1 MELRFWLIGMYDEL
15 RWPAVGEK
23 KRDEGS
29 AVGCVLLRFSFLRP
43 AEDRGL
49 PAEVR
54 ASRDR
59 EEP

>member
-1 MELRFWLIGMYDEL
+1 MYAEL

-29 AVGCVLLRFSFLRP
+29 ALGCALLRFSLLGL
-43 AEDRGL
+43 EDAGL

-54 ASRDR
+54 ASSDR
-59 EEP
+59 EEPPGMA

>member
-1 MELRFWLIGMYDEL
+1 MGMYAEL

-29 AVGCVLLRFSFLRP
+29 AVGCVLLRFSFLLP
-43 AEDRGL
+43 PEDTGL

-54 ASRDR
+54 ASRERD
-59 EEP
+59 EPPGMA

>member
-1 MELRFWLIGMYDEL
+1 MTGMYAEL

-29 AVGCVLLRFSFLRP
+29 ALGCALLRFSLLGL
-43 AEDRGL
+43 EDAGL

-54 ASRDR
+54 ASSDR
-59 EEP
+59 EEPPGMA